1 MFNIGLEPRAGVT
14 NDQMISNVL
23 ANYQENALMP
33 LRLFQWSS
41 LQSNCIHQVASPAQP
56 WAWEKPPIYPKAW
69 KGSKTILEP
78 ILANALDFCM
88 SCSISDFPSRS
99 SEERLVNRPTFTD
112 VVSSLLIISCCN
124 YEPSAAKKGLFPTS
138 MNDFGSVGIWRL
150 TQLLTTSRG
159 AENLKLCFYRL
170 LSTPFNFHIYLIFP
184 FPNVR
189 PSILPSPTLFPAQS
203 KPKLLT
209 SHRLWRRVSARMA
222 ISRR

>member
-14 NDQMISNVL
+14 NDQMYWRTTRNMLSCASSCFNGVHCNLIAFIKLLLRHSLGHGKYLPFTKGVKRF
-23 ANYQENALMP
+23 ENNTGTYTGKCS
-33 LRLFQWSS
+33 RL
-41 LQSNCIHQVASPAQP
+41 LYV
-56 WAWEKPPIYPKAW
+56 
-69 KGSKTILEP
+69 
-78 ILANALDFCM
+78 M

-99 SEERLVNRPTFTD
+99 PEERPVNRPTFTD
-112 VVSSLLIISCCN
+112 AVSCLLIISCCN
-124 YEPSAAKKGLFPTS
+124 YEPIAAKKGLFPTS
-138 MNDFGSVGIWRL
+138 MNDFGLVGIWHL

-159 AENLKLCFYRL
+159 AENLKLYFYRP
-170 LSTPFNFHIYLIFP
+170 LSTPFNFIQFSYIIFP